1 MASTLRLRL
10 VSYNGPRL
18 TQRAQAASIAGL
30 NETMDA
36 CVSEGKM
43 NHRGWR
49 NRTGRAEA
57 SIKVLRRA
65 SPFGSGSAGGSWGS
79 GPGSALGDA
88 PYFIY
93 LERRYGTLRG
103 AADVV
108 YPTLG
113 NRVISNFH
121 RLAAGG

>member
-49 NRTGRAEA
+49 NRTGLAEG

-65 SPFGSGSAGGSWGS
+65 SAFGSKAGGSWGS
-79 GPGSALGDA
+79 FGC

-113 NRVISNFH
+113 RRVLSNFA
-121 RLAAGG
+121 RMAVGG

>member
-1 MASTLRLRL
+1 VASTLRLRL

-30 NETMDA
+30 NETMEA
-36 CVSEGKM
+36 CVAEAKM

-49 NRTGRAEA
+49 NRTGRAER

-65 SPFGSGSAGGSWGS
+65 SPFGSGCAGGSWGS
-79 GPGSALGDA
+79 FDC

-113 NRVISNFH
+113 RRVLTNFQ
-121 RLAAGG
+121 RLAVGG